1 MLGLAHDYQNL
12 SQWLSEHL
20 RPDRAAQYRLGEES
34 CISGYT
40 NFTNQDLGQYFTN
53 GYNVV
58 YEKTPAD
65 VMRLT
70 GSLLLFQHRL
80 LAANQTKGLW
90 VNVPH
95 RLFRGICIMY
105 ACISKMCSGVYAND
119 GS

>member
-34 CISGYT
+34 CISGYA
-40 NFTNQDLGQYFTN
+40 NFTNQDLGQYFTK

-65 VMRLT
+65 VMRST

-80 LAANQTKGLW
+80 LAANETKGTMGERSTPTIPWYLYH
-90 VNVPH
+90 VCLHLKNV
-95 RLFRGICIMY
+95 F
-105 ACISKMCSGVYAND
+105 
-119 GS
+119 GSLC